1 LRADVKDM
9 RDSTLNAT
17 IEHFLVEEAEL
28 LDAWRLPEWLELFA
42 EDGRY
47 LVPPVGQRHLADAS
61 PDTTLFLVSDD
72 HTMLTARVTRLMKKT
87 AYVENPR
94 SLLRRLVSNVRV
106 TSNDGE
112 RLNVAANFCVYRTR
126 RAEMTIYPGQYRYR
140 LSRAGREFRIHEKRA
155 CLDVDRLQPQGSLG
169 IIL

>member
-1 LRADVKDM
+1 M
-9 RDSTLNAT
+9 RDAT
-17 IEHFLVEEAEL
+17 VNSAVEEFLVEEAEL
-28 LDAWRLPEWLELFA
+28 LDAWKLPEWVELFA

-61 PDTTLFLVSDD
+61 PDTTLFLVADD
-72 HTMLTARVTRLMKKT
+72 HTMLAARVTRLMKKT

-94 SLLRRLVSNVRV
+94 SLVRRLVSNVRV
-106 TSNDGE
+106 TADDGE
-112 RLNVAANFCVYRTR
+112 HLDVSANFCVFRTR
-126 RAEMTIYPGQYRYR
+126 RAEMTVYPGQYRYR
-140 LSRAGREFRIHEKRA
+140 LSRAGNKFRIHEKRA